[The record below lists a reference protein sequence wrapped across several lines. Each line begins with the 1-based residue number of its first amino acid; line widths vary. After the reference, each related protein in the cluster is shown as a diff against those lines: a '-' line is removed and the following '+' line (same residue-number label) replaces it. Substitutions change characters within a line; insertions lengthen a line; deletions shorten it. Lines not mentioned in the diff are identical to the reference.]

1 MRKGLLIKIFSNFS
15 YDNVI
20 ITTLHIDTDTDTDK
34 AQGIRHTNHNAVG

>member
-20 ITTLHIDTDTDTDK
+20 ITTLHIDIDTDK
-34 AQGIRHTNHNAVG
+34 AQGIRHTNHKTYKP